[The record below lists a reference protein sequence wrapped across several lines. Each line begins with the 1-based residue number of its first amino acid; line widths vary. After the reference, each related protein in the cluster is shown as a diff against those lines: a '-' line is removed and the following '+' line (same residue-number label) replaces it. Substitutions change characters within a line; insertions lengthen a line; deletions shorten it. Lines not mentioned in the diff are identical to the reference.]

1 MVVSYRHRAKAQHKK
16 HLSTLGVLKMKK
28 AVRFAVTVTMEIQ
41 YIIDDENSALQEQ
54 REAREE
60 EDRKY
65 WEGYERENEGAERWF
80 NQYVRDLM
88 EKGVVTQ
95 DQIDLVSDYGKDI
108 YGVRPRWVE
117 QKLYGMLRK

>member
-1 MVVSYRHRAKAQHKK
+1 
-16 HLSTLGVLKMKK
+16 MKK

-65 WEGYERENEGAERWF
+65 WEEYERENEEAERWF
-80 NQYVRDLM
+80 NQYVRNLM

-95 DQIDLVSDYGKDI
+95 DEIDFVSDYGKDI

>member
-1 MVVSYRHRAKAQHKK
+1 
-16 HLSTLGVLKMKK
+16 MKK

-54 REAREE
+54 REAEERAREE
-60 EDRKY
+60 ADRKY
-65 WEGYERENEGAERWF
+65 WEENEEAERWF

-88 EKGVVTQ
+88 ERGSVTQ
-95 DQIDLVSDYGKDI
+95 DQIDFVSDYGKDI
-108 YGVRPRWVE
+108 YGVRPRWIE